1 MGASHS
7 LLSPTIIAKEA
18 LRLLKNNMV
27 MGNLVYRGYESEFPG
42 SPKNAGSLRVRKPVR
57 FKVTK
62 ARARTTSQITE
73 SYITV
78 TVATQAHV
86 SWGFYMADLSL
97 TIEEYSDRYIR
108 PAAAVLANQVD
119 ADLTAL
125 YIDIPNKVHEST
137 GWVDPATFMVLGKAM
152 QKLDEAGAP
161 PDERVVVLNPAGHWS
176 MANALSNWNFAEV
189 GKTPT
194 QKGKLGQIANCTV
207 YMDQNIK
214 AHTVGLWAT
223 APAGVGTTGICTTAR
238 LAIHTTA
245 DTAAGAG
252 LPTGIV
258 PGASQ
263 NQKVLITGID
273 NDSVIGFLAGDTF
286 TIAGVYAVNPMSGDA
301 LSTLRRFV
309 VTADCSICTNAVSG
323 NALVYVYPDIIHTGA
338 YKTCD
343 TVPAPA
349 ALVTVD
355 EMPATK
361 LAQNLAFH
369 KDAFAL
375 VMVPLEKPDST
386 FSAVES
392 EDGISIRVVKAY
404 NIDTDTESIRL
415 DILYGVK
422 TIYPELACR
431 IAGAATNSG
440 WNGLRDR

>member
-73 SYITV
+73 QYITV

-108 PAAAVLANQVD
+108 PACAVLANQVD
-119 ADLTAL
+119 ADLCSL
-125 YIDIPNKVHEST
+125 YVDIPNKVHEST

-189 GKTPT
+189 GKTPA

-214 AHTVGLWAT
+214 SHTTGHWAT
-223 APAGVGTTGICTTAR
+223 APSTVVATTGR
-238 LAIHTTA
+238 LHVQTTA
-245 DTAAGAG
+245 DSAGGG
-252 LPTGIV
+252 LPTGLI
-258 PGASQ
+258 PGASN
-263 NQKVLITGID
+263 NQWILIAGMDQSTQ
-273 NDSVIGFLAGDTF
+273 VAFEAGDTF
-286 TIAGVYAVNPMSGDA
+286 TIAGCYAVNPMSGDS

-309 VTADCSICTNAVSG
+309 VTSDAAVITSGCSG
-323 NALVYVYPDIIHTGA
+323 NPTQVYFYPDMIHTGA
-338 YKTCD
+338 YKTVD
-343 TVPAPA
+343 TIPQLA
-349 ALVTVD
+349 AVVTID
-355 EMPATK
+355 EMPSSIA
-361 LAQNLAFH
+361 AQNLAFH

-386 FSAVES
+386 FAAVES

-422 TIYPELACR
+422 TIYPELAVR
-431 IAGAATNSG
+431 ISGASTQSG

>member
-1 MGASHS
+1 
-7 LLSPTIIAKEA
+7 
-18 LRLLKNNMV
+18 
-27 MGNLVYRGYESEFPG
+27 
-42 SPKNAGSLRVRKPVR
+42 
-57 FKVTK
+57 
-62 ARARTTSQITE
+62 
-73 SYITV
+73 
-78 TVATQAHV
+78 
-86 SWGFYMADLSL
+86 
-97 TIEEYSDRYIR
+97 
-108 PAAAVLANQVD
+108 
-119 ADLTAL
+119 
-125 YIDIPNKVHEST
+125 
-137 GWVDPATFMVLGKAM
+137 
-152 QKLDEAGAP
+152 
-161 PDERVVVLNPAGHWS
+161 
-176 MANALSNWNFAEV
+176 
-189 GKTPT
+189 
-194 QKGKLGQIANCTV
+194 
-207 YMDQNIK
+207 
-214 AHTVGLWAT
+214 
-223 APAGVGTTGICTTAR
+223 
-238 LAIHTTA
+238 
-245 DTAAGAG
+245 
-252 LPTGIV
+252 
-258 PGASQ
+258 
-263 NQKVLITGID
+263 
-273 NDSVIGFLAGDTF
+273 
-286 TIAGVYAVNPMSGDA
+286 MSGDA